1 MITSKV
7 TEGLDYGWQA
17 LANISSQRPLRG
29 LIMAGKGENIIPKT
43 LRRLILGYQ
52 GLKYILKGRQD
63 G

>member
-1 MITSKV
+1 MA
-7 TEGLDYGWQA
+7 DYGWQA
-17 LANISSQRPLRG
+17 LANISPQRPLRG

-52 GLKYILKGRQD
+52 GLKYIPKGRQD